1 MKNKSSQES
10 NKNELVERGEFNL
23 ALPTDGPLVIGADQL
38 DADSVEIPS
47 LLLMQPLSDQVSEGT
62 HSPGQI
68 VHSLTG
74 QVYEKPLILP
84 FAIMPTRRMRDG
96 KVTVCRSRDRI
107 TGVGDPG
114 GRCSECPHTQ
124 WINGEPAKC
133 SEGFVFA
140 CYLVEEDEPFPV
152 AVSMYSTAMKT
163 AKRLNSYIKY
173 SLSPANLSKGKLPA
187 IELSAKKE
195 QNEKGTYWL
204 WQVGLG
210 RNLTPDEIRAF
221 LNMRA
226 QFVGKDLKID
236 DDEVTDTVDTTVTAT
251 TGMDEDEN
259 PF

>member
-1 MKNKSSQES
+1 MGKGS
-10 NKNELVERGEFNL
+10 NELVERGEFGL
-23 ALPTDGPLVIGADQL
+23 ALPTDGTLVIGADKL
-38 DADSVEIPS
+38 DAESVEIPS

-62 HSPGQI
+62 HSAGQI
-68 VHSLTG
+68 VHSLTDEA
-74 QVYEKPLILP
+74 YEKPLILP
-84 FAIMPTRRMRDG
+84 FAIMPVRRMRDG

-114 GRCSECPHTQ
+114 RQCAACPHTQ
-124 WINGEPAKC
+124 WLNGEPAKC

-140 CYLVEEDEPFPV
+140 CYLVEGDEPFPV

-163 AKRLNSYIKY
+163 AKRLNGYIKY

-195 QNEKGTYWL
+195 QNDKGTYWL

-221 LNMRA
+221 LDMRA
-226 QFVGKDLKID
+226 QFVGVDLKID
-236 DDEVTDTVDTTVTAT
+236 DDETTDTIDTTAEPI
-251 TGMDEDEN
+251 DDDKD

>member
-1 MKNKSSQES
+1 
-10 NKNELVERGEFNL
+10 
-23 ALPTDGPLVIGADQL
+23 
-38 DADSVEIPS
+38 
-47 LLLMQPLSDQVSEGT
+47 
-62 HSPGQI
+62 
-68 VHSLTG
+68 
-74 QVYEKPLILP
+74 
-84 FAIMPTRRMRDG
+84 
-96 KVTVCRSRDRI
+96 
-107 TGVGDPG
+107 
-114 GRCSECPHTQ
+114 
-124 WINGEPAKC
+124 
-133 SEGFVFA
+133 
-140 CYLVEEDEPFPV
+140 
-152 AVSMYSTAMKT
+152 MYSTAMKT

-204 WQVGLG
+204 WQVDLG